1 MVCFFLFLPW
11 MLLFIPG
18 VYTYIFGEGNG
29 NPLQYS
35 CPENFMDRG
44 AWQAT
49 VHGVAGSRTPPSD
62 SRFDAH
68 TYRFDS
74 VSERRGPGNARP
86 RSDGVGWCRA
96 RLPLLLTASAPG
108 SRLPLLASAPGPR
121 LPLLRAASAPGSRL
135 PLLRA
140 ASGPG
145 SPSSNAA
152 DLGFRCHFCKS
163 SCHVS
168 SLRIPY
174 ACKLLFQELQSMNII
189 PRLKLSKYNE

>member
-96 RLPLLLTASAPG
+96 RLRPLRAASAPG
-108 SRLPLLASAPGPR
+108 SR